1 VSAASQNSV
10 TPGATLPYARFQVN
24 IHWKGL
30 SLEGAIASFN
40 TLIGWL
46 YLVLANSITGGV
58 AWLLFLCLVAAF
70 LLSIFASV
78 KQSRWWFAVTVLAFL
93 LLMTL
98 SHATEGCATNP
109 CPL

>member
-1 VSAASQNSV
+1 VSAASHNSV
-10 TPGATLPYARFQVN
+10 TPGTTLPYSSLQVKL
-24 IHWKGL
+24 HWKGV
-30 SLEGAIASFN
+30 SLEGAVASVS
-40 TLIGWL
+40 TLIGWV
-46 YLVLANSITGGV
+46 YLALAHSITGGV
-58 AWLLFLCLVAAF
+58 AWLLFLCGVAAF

-78 KQSRWWFAVTVLAFL
+78 KQSRWWFAVTLLAFL

>member
-1 VSAASQNSV
+1 MSAASHNSV
-10 TPGATLPYARFQVN
+10 TPATTLPYSSLQVKL
-24 IHWKGL
+24 HWKGV
-30 SLEGAIASFN
+30 SLEGGVAGLN
-40 TLIGWL
+40 TLVGSL
-46 YLVLANSITGGV
+46 YLIFARSITGGM
-58 AWLLFLCLVAAF
+58 AWLLFLCLIAAF